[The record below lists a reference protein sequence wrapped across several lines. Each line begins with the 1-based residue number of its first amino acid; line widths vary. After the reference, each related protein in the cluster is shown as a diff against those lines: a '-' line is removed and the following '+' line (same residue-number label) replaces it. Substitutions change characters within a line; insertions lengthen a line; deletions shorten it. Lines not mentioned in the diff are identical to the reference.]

1 MVYHDSNQFGEI
13 AIKRHGDIDGKI
25 KTLMLNTTRSI
36 TKTDVKK
43 KERKKARLY
52 EKISNARKFW
62 QVNQQCWMAHVA
74 NMLCYKAEKAGCRV
88 VSVNPKHRNAAIA
101 EL

>member
-1 MVYHDSNQFGEI
+1 MS
-13 AIKRHGDIDGKI
+13 R
-25 KTLMLNTTRSI
+25 
-36 TKTDVKK
+36 
-43 KERKKARLY
+43 RKKGRKQDFMKRYLMP
-52 EKISNARKFW
+52 ENFGKSINNAGWHMF
-62 QVNQQCWMAHVA
+62 A